1 MIPGTVYIHD
11 RHQLAVFHERSGYV
25 ALAPR
30 DLVLCARAEEIR
42 IGFTTS
48 FFPRTDNY
56 LRINCYR
63 MAGLGLRRG
72 AFEPRG
78 EARADPCAEEIAWR
92 DAVLATL
99 DALVR
104 MSDQDR
110 HFADLQA
117 MWRGAA
123 QETL

>member
-1 MIPGTVYIHD
+1 MIAGPDYIHD

-42 IGFTTS
+42 TGFTTS
-48 FFPRTDNY
+48 FFTRVTPAL
-56 LRINCYR
+56 LRI
-63 MAGLGLRRG
+63 AALPFS
-72 AFEPRG
+72 FEPRG
-78 EARADPCAEEIAWR
+78 EIRAEPCAEEIAWR

-104 MSDQDR
+104 MSDLDR
-110 HFADLQA
+110 YFADLQA